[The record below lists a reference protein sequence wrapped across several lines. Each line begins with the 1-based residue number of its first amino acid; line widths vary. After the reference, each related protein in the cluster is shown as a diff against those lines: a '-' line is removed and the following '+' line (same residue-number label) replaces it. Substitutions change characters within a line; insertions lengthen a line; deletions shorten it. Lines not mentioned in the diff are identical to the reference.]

1 MGFFLRLILTGLGW
15 SFGGPLGGIIGYAIG
30 SLFSSGSPRVIRS
43 GVTDTFGNTEEKRD
57 FNVTLLVLSAAVMK
71 ADGNVKRSEL
81 DYVKRFFLQNFGQ
94 QRAENYIKMLREI
107 LQKDYDIYE
116 VSQQV
121 GRYMDYSTRL
131 QLLHYLFGIAEA
143 DGVVSAKELHV
154 INTISDYMGITNSDF
169 ASVKAMFIRETD
181 SAYKILGVAPTATD
195 DEVKR
200 AYREMAK
207 KNHPDLVSNLGD
219 EVRQAAEKKFQRI
232 NEAYRE
238 LEAEGRLCH
247 VKTEVDPCHELSGI
261 AARLEGGGDELA
273 VLRFHLFDGGVFNEV
288 DDDASVSH
296 SVIRPSVLLSDGF
309 TR

>member
-1 MGFFLRLILTGLGW
+1 MGFLARLILTGLGW

-43 GVTDTFGNTEEKRD
+43 GVTDTFGHTEEQRD

-71 ADGNVKRSEL
+71 ADGNIKRSEL
-81 DYVKRFFLQNFGQ
+81 DFVKRFFLQSFGQ

-107 LQKDYDIYE
+107 LQKDYDLRD

-143 DGVVSAKELHV
+143 DGAISSAELNV
-154 INTISDYMGITNSDF
+154 ISTISGYMGVTNSDF
-169 ASVKAMFIRETD
+169 ASVKAMFIKETD
-181 SAYKILGVAPTATD
+181 NAYKILGIAPTATD
-195 DEVKR
+195 EEVKK

-219 EVRQAAEKKFQRI
+219 EVRQAAEKKFQEI
-232 NEAYRE
+232 NAAYETIRKQ
-238 LEAEGRLCH
+238 R
-247 VKTEVDPCHELSGI
+247 GI
-261 AARLEGGGDELA
+261 
-273 VLRFHLFDGGVFNEV
+273 
-288 DDDASVSH
+288 
-296 SVIRPSVLLSDGF
+296 
-309 TR
+309 